1 MQGTVAG
8 FPGESA
14 SLINFWRI
22 DLAQTYAASGLT
34 PQQWDSDFFRDYVR
48 ASRYRRYM
56 GTDEA
61 SIFQLKEDLTKK
73 KGDSVTFALVNEL
86 TGNGVTGNTTLKGNE
101 ERLNSRS
108 HRVSVDV
115 LRHVVAVDDWDVQK
129 SVIDLRNAARTQI
142 REWAMK
148 KLRDGITSA
157 LGQIDG
163 TAFASAAAG
172 ARNTWTANNQ
182 DRLLFGTTTANYNAT
197 FATACGAIGASEQC
211 SPVALSL
218 MKRMAQ
224 AASPKIKPVMV
235 KETDQEWYVCFI
247 GPRAWRDLT
256 EDNPTTNAL
265 TLANRDARV
274 RGVDNPLFTGDSLVW
289 DGMILREI
297 PEIAALTDQ
306 SGSAGAALEPVY
318 LCGAQAVGLAWA
330 QRTKSTT
337 DTDDYEFLHGVG
349 VQEIRGIEK
358 LRFGTAAGADTTTPK
373 DHGIVTGFFAAA
385 AD

>member
-1 MQGTVAG
+1 M
-8 FPGESA
+8 S
-14 SLINFWRI
+14 
-22 DLAQTYAASGLT
+22 QTYAVTGLT
-34 PQQWDSDFFRDYVR
+34 PQQWDDEFFRDYVR
-48 ASRYRRYM
+48 QSRYKRYF

-86 TGNGVTGNTTLKGNE
+86 MGNGVTGNNTLKGNE

-108 HRVSVDV
+108 HRVYVDV
-115 LRHVVAVDDWDVQK
+115 LRHAVAVDDWDVQK
-129 SVIDLRNAARTQI
+129 SVIDLRNAAKTQL

-148 KLRDGITSA
+148 KLRDACTDA

-163 TAFASAAAG
+163 IKFSTATNAQRDTWYGNNLDRIVIGTGSATSQGTFASAISAIS
-172 ARNTWTANNQ
+172 
-182 DRLLFGTTTANYNAT
+182 TTFQLAPTT
-197 FATACGAIGASEQC
+197 
-211 SPVALSL
+211 LSL

-224 AASPKIKPVMV
+224 SASPKVKPVYVREM
-235 KETDQEWYVCFI
+235 DQEWYVCFV

-256 EDNPTTNAL
+256 EDNPTTNVL

-274 RGVDNPLFTGDSLVW
+274 RGTDNPLFTGDSLVW
-289 DGMILREI
+289 DGMIIREI
-297 PEIAALTDQ
+297 PEIAAVP
-306 SGSAGAALEPVY
+306 GAVASLGTAIEPVY

-337 DTDDYEFLHGVG
+337 DIDDYEFLHGVG

-358 LRFGTAAGADTTTPK
+358 LRFGTVAGADTTTPK
-373 DHGIVTGFFAAA
+373 DHGIVTAFVAAA

>member
-1 MQGTVAG
+1 M
-8 FPGESA
+8 S
-14 SLINFWRI
+14 
-22 DLAQTYAASGLT
+22 QTYAASGLT
-34 PQQWDSDFFRDYVR
+34 PQIWDDEFFRDYVR
-48 ASRYRRYM
+48 SSRYRRYM

-86 TGNGVTGNTTLKGNE
+86 VGNGVTGNSTLKGNE
-101 ERLNSRS
+101 ERLGSRS
-108 HRVSVDV
+108 HRVYVDV
-115 LRHVVAVDDWDVQK
+115 LRHAIAVDDWDVQK
-129 SVIDLRNAARTQI
+129 SVIDLRNAAKVQL

-148 KLRDGITSA
+148 KLRDACTNA

-163 TAFASAAAG
+163 VNFTSSTVAQ
-172 ARNTWTANNQ
+172 RDTWALNNS
-182 DRLLFGTTTANYNAT
+182 DRILFGDTTANYSAT
-197 FATACGAIGASEQC
+197 FATGTFAVSAAESLTPGI
-211 SPVALSL
+211 LSL

-224 AASPKIKPVMV
+224 AASPKVKPIMV
-235 KETDQEWYVCFI
+235 KEMDQEWYVVFV

-256 EDNPTTNAL
+256 EDNPTTNIL

-297 PEIAALTDQ
+297 PEIAALESSLSSTGV
-306 SGSAGAALEPVY
+306 SIEPVY
-318 LCGAQAVGLAWA
+318 LCGAQAVGIAWA

-349 VQEIRGIEK
+349 VQEIRGVEK
-358 LRFGTAAGADTTTPK
+358 LRFGSAAGADTTTPK
-373 DHGIVTGFFAAA
+373 DHGIVTAFVGAA

>member
-1 MQGTVAG
+1 M
-8 FPGESA
+8 
-14 SLINFWRI
+14 
-22 DLAQTYAASGLT
+22 AQTFAVAGLT
-34 PQQWDSDFFRDYVR
+34 PQQWDDEFFRDYVR
-48 ASRYRRYM
+48 ASRFKRYM

-108 HRVSVDV
+108 HRVTVDV
-115 LRHVVAVDDWDVQK
+115 LRHAVAVDDWDVQK
-129 SVIDLRNAARTQI
+129 SVIDLRNAAKVQL
-142 REWAMK
+142 REWAQK
-148 KLRDGITSA
+148 KLRDACTLA

-163 TAFASAAAG
+163 VNFTSSTVAQ
-172 ARNTWTANNQ
+172 RNTWTANNS
-182 DRLLFGTTTANYNAT
+182 DRILFGDSTSNYNAT
-197 FATACGAIGASEQC
+197 FATATFAVSAGDQC
-211 SPVALSL
+211 SPLTLSL

-224 AASPKIKPVMV
+224 AASPKVKPIMV
-235 KETDQEWYVCFI
+235 KDTDQEWYVVFI
-247 GPRAWRDLT
+247 GPRSWRDLT

-265 TLANRDARV
+265 MLANRDARV

-297 PEIAALTDQ
+297 PEIAALEASLSS
-306 SGSAGAALEPVY
+306 SGVSIEPVY

-358 LRFGTAAGADTTTPK
+358 LRFGTVAGADTTTPK